1 MITNEVNVFK
11 KFENAKRAL
20 GDHEESA
27 HHGVSVM
34 VWLSAIQH
42 SRSAERNSKSAKQH
56 SKSAKWHS
64 SVAKWHVAPR
74 SYILAIPCSFMFSCN
89 FFKAVLIFKKI
100 FF

>member
-56 SKSAKWHS
+56 SKIAKWHS
-64 SVAKWHVAPR
+64 SVAKWHAAPQ
-74 SYILAIPCSFMFSCN
+74 SYTHAIPCNFMFSCN
-89 FFKAVLIFKKI
+89 FFKTI
-100 FF
+100 